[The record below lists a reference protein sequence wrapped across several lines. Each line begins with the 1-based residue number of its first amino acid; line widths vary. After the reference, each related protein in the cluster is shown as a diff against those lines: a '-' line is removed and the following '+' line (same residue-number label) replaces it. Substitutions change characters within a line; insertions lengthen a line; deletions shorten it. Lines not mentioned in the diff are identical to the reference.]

1 MDPVRAGWRI
11 SDLVAYD
18 TDVAHSIARIAGLA
32 AHTEPAPTGD
42 TVDAVR
48 TELAALADGVTP

>member
-18 TDVAHSIARIAGLA
+18 TDVAQSIAMIAALA
-32 AHTEPAPTGD
+32 AHAGPASTAD
-42 TVDAVR
+42 SVDAVR
-48 TELAALADGVTP
+48 AQLDAVADGVMP

>member
-18 TDVAHSIARIAGLA
+18 TAFAGSVARIAGLV
-32 AHTEPAPTGD
+32 AHAEAAPTGE
-42 TVDAVR
+42 TVDGVR
-48 TELAALADGVTP
+48 AELGALADGAMQ

>member
-18 TDVAHSIARIAGLA
+18 TDVAHSIARIAGFA
-32 AHTEPAPTGD
+32 ARAEPAPTGD

-48 TELAALADGVTP
+48 TELDVLAGGAMP

>member
-18 TDVAHSIARIAGLA
+18 TAVAGSVARMAGLA
-32 AHTEPAPTGD
+32 ANAGAAPTGE
-42 TVDAVR
+42 TVDGIRA
-48 TELAALADGVTP
+48 ELGALSAGAMP